1 MITLAIA
8 RQVPD
13 SSLFDT
19 INFPTVEI
27 RFQRS
32 PGKGQDVRGIIAL
45 QFQVEVAGTIIQTG
59 LTGKDGLI
67 KMMIPGGA
75 AQLQLLHKGQV
86 VARYDVSVDPDPL
99 APIDTAKGQQQRLR
113 MLGYQERHAGDFKD
127 GITGLKAAP
136 TGKSQKVETDQIRTN
151 VEDVGFERSI
161 LDFQVDIDT
170 TPGNSS
176 IVNPLRT
183 QAGS

>member
-1 MITLAIA
+1 MITVAIA

-13 SSLFDT
+13 SSLFNT

-32 PGKGQDVRGIIAL
+32 PGKGQDVRGIAAL
-45 QFQVEVAGTIIQTG
+45 DFQVESAGTIIQTG
-59 LTGKDGLI
+59 QTGKDGLI

-75 AQLQLLHKGQV
+75 AQLQFLHKGQI
-86 VARYDVSVDPDPL
+86 VARYDVT
-99 APIDTAKGQQQRLR
+99 IDADALDAIDKAKGQQQRLR
-113 MLGYQERHAGDFKD
+113 MLGYQQRHAGDFKD
-127 GITGLKAAP
+127 GVTGLKAAP
-136 TGKSQKVETDQIRTN
+136 TGRSKTVAPDEIRTDP
-151 VEDVGFERSI
+151 EDVGFERSV
-161 LDFQVDIDT
+161 LDFQVDVEL

-176 IVNPLRT
+176 IPDPLRT